1 MPVALVLVS
10 HVASLASGVR
20 ELALQ
25 MAGSVP
31 IVAAGGTDEGGVGTS
46 FDKILTAVLEV
57 SSPAG
62 VVILYDLGSAQM
74 TAELV
79 LETLPPEEAAL
90 IHLVDAPLVEGALAA
105 ATTAEGGGN
114 LEEVIAAARAAGTS
128 PTAPAP
134 TTAASAERATLT
146 LRNPLGLHARPAA
159 QLASALTGLD
169 ATVTI
174 ETADGRTAN
183 ARSLLTVVA
192 LSLRG
197 GTEFTAT
204 ATGPDAPA
212 AIAAIRALVESAFG
226 EADPTR
232 PQPTAPPASTAR
244 TSTRAGASAPVA
256 TGASPAT
263 AGTAGG
269 SPGAAVAPETVPTTP
284 ADTAPT
290 GTPEVAG
297 ALPVT
302 EAAPD
307 TTSATVPTG
316 TPEVAG
322 ASPGAE
328 ASADAGPTAPAA
340 GTAPTTVPYGTAPT
354 SPLPGTDT
362 SPATAAASGIA
373 PATEAALDTTSA
385 TAPSG
390 TAPIGGVSATTPAAA
405 GTAPA
410 TPAAGTAAGA
420 AVASGVLRGGAG
432 SPGIAVGPARWLR
445 TTDPDVPDQPIGDP
459 VAERARLD
467 AALAVVDRDLA
478 ATATRVGG
486 DAGAVAGAH
495 RVLLGDPALRDPA
508 YAQIDAGHSAPSAW
522 WTASTAAATA
532 LAGSDDQ
539 LVAERAADVRDV
551 AHAVLDALGVST
563 SGPLPDVHGAVVV
576 ATDVVPSQV
585 AALVRAGAAA
595 LVVAGGG
602 TTAHATIIARGLGLP
617 AVVALGRATDD
628 IHEGAP
634 TIVDGSTGTV
644 TLDPPPQVV
653 AEAQAAA
660 AEEQQQKAEERAAA
674 AAPVLDATGRHV
686 LVAANVGS
694 RPEAEAAVA
703 NGADGVGLLRTEL
716 LFLDRAELP
725 TEDEQTAQLVDLLS
739 VLGDRPVVVRTLDVG
754 ADKLLPALALDP
766 VRNGPL
772 GERGLRFGLAHLD
785 ILRTQLRAILRA
797 AAGREDLS
805 VLAPMVT
812 LAWEART
819 FRRLVDDVSREL
831 EDEGVAYGRPHEIG
845 VMVEVPAAALAAD
858 EICAEVDFLSVGSN
872 DLTQYVM
879 AAERTNEAVASLYQ
893 PDHPALWRLYE
904 LLVASARAAGR
915 RVAVCGEIAGD
926 PAAAVR
932 LVELGIDEL
941 SMAPASIP
949 AVKAALRVALRTG

>member
-1 MPVALVLVS
+1 MPGTAPTQGPTSGGASVTAPAVA
-10 HVASLASGVR
+10 G
-20 ELALQ
+20 
-25 MAGSVP
+25 MAP
-31 IVAAGGTDEGGVGTS
+31 
-46 FDKILTAVLEV
+46 
-57 SSPAG
+57 
-62 VVILYDLGSAQM
+62 
-74 TAELV
+74 
-79 LETLPPEEAAL
+79 
-90 IHLVDAPLVEGALAA
+90 
-105 ATTAEGGGN
+105 TTP
-114 LEEVIAAARAAGTS
+114 AAGTS
-128 PTAPAP
+128 P
-134 TTAASAERATLT
+134 
-146 LRNPLGLHARPAA
+146 
-159 QLASALTGLD
+159 
-169 ATVTI
+169 
-174 ETADGRTAN
+174 
-183 ARSLLTVVA
+183 
-192 LSLRG
+192 
-197 GTEFTAT
+197 
-204 ATGPDAPA
+204 
-212 AIAAIRALVESAFG
+212 
-226 EADPTR
+226 
-232 PQPTAPPASTAR
+232 
-244 TSTRAGASAPVA
+244 GAV
-256 TGASPAT
+256 
-263 AGTAGG
+263 
-269 SPGAAVAPETVPTTP
+269 
-284 ADTAPT
+284 
-290 GTPEVAG
+290 
-297 ALPVT
+297 
-302 EAAPD
+302 
-307 TTSATVPTG
+307 
-316 TPEVAG
+316 
-322 ASPGAE
+322 
-328 ASADAGPTAPAA
+328 
-340 GTAPTTVPYGTAPT
+340 
-354 SPLPGTDT
+354 
-362 SPATAAASGIA
+362 
-373 PATEAALDTTSA
+373 
-385 TAPSG
+385 
-390 TAPIGGVSATTPAAA
+390 
-405 GTAPA
+405 
-410 TPAAGTAAGA
+410 
-420 AVASGVLRGGAG
+420 VASGVLRGVAG
-432 SPGIAVGPARWLR
+432 SPGVAVGPARWLR
-445 TTDPDVPDQPIGDP
+445 TADPDVPDQPVGDP
-459 VAERARLD
+459 GAERARLD

-478 ATATRVGG
+478 ATATRAGG

-508 YAQIDAGHSAPSAW
+508 CAQIDAGQSAPSAW

-532 LAGSDDQ
+532 LAGSDDP

-551 AHAVLDALGVST
+551 ALAVLDALGVST

-634 TIVDGSTGTV
+634 AIVDGSTGTV

-660 AEEQQQKAEERAAA
+660 AEEQQRKAEERAAA

-812 LAWEART
+812 FAWEART
-819 FRRLVDDVSREL
+819 FRRLIDDVSREL
-831 EDEGVAYGRPHEIG
+831 DDEGVAYGRPHEIG